1 MDIHTFRST
10 GESATLRGVGEK
22 VYWAYPTI
30 VIKDNPE
37 LIVLYMPAGV
47 MGKDTAHKPT
57 PNELLSIEEIKIAD
71 YQWKRTDV
79 VMLIV
84 PGESFSTYLMW
95 ETGTKNLDCWYVNL
109 QEPIRRTLIGFD
121 TMDNMLDVV
130 ISPDM
135 NSWRWKDDDEF
146 TAAQNIGFYSPE
158 KAREIW
164 AEGERAIQLIT
175 KERRDL
181 YKKWETWQPNPEW
194 ELPILSP
201 DWQKVNLD

>member
-1 MDIHTFRST
+1 MGIETFRST

-22 VYWAYPTI
+22 VYWAFPTI
-30 VIKDNPE
+30 VVQDSPD

-47 MGKDTAHKPT
+47 RGKNVDHKPAT
-57 PNELLSIEEIKIAD
+57 NELFSANKLNVID
-71 YQWKRTDV
+71 FQWQRTDV
-79 VMLIV
+79 LMLIV
-84 PGESFSTYLMW
+84 PGEAFSTYIMW
-95 ETGTKNLDCWYVNL
+95 ETGTKSLDCWYVNL
-109 QEPIRRTLIGFD
+109 QEPIRRTSIGFD

-135 NSWRWKDDDEF
+135 TTWRWKDDDEF
-146 TAAQNIGFYSPE
+146 AEAQKIGFYSAE
-158 KAREIW
+158 KAREIL

-181 YKKWETWQPNPEW
+181 YKKWEMWQANPEW

-201 DWQKVNLD
+201 DWQKLDIG